1 MLTTIL
7 AGLGLWALGSGPMA
21 APAAAR
27 GLPPGVLLVA
37 EDDESTD
44 EVDFS
49 DEEEINEDV
58 IRKKANQPK
67 QPKKAPPVDEPA
79 PPIIEHKTKALD
91 DDVDVNGGDRAKDS
105 KPNDPNR
112 AQAFVAGA
120 SDDLRHQAGQIT
132 NILRGVMRGAKGVTL
147 LDLGDRLKAE
157 PPAKTREFQ
166 EQARQALKLAKAA
179 FLEMEYPKVE
189 ENARLAR
196 DAFEKMGGYLE
207 PIERYKEALL
217 LIAVAAAMQG
227 DQAKAKEAFL
237 DLLIIDPHMSLPKA
251 NYEAFVIE
259 QLTKVR
265 ESLDSQPRGS
275 LSVKT
280 NPPGGSLYLDGTLR
294 GVTPDSLDGLIA
306 GRHLVVVQQPGH
318 VSFGRVVTVESG
330 ELTSLNEK
338 LEPGKAGGGFLK
350 LVERAC
356 KNAGDGDARGEVLS
370 LGQAVGMDWVILG
383 QLYHEDPDVSLR
395 LFMID
400 LARAESLY
408 EEKLTLESGDYGQD
422 EEVRR
427 FGQRFLDKSLKA
439 LKEYREKGDPL
450 ASHQGTEDWN
460 RDESETRRDHRED
473 YARDEGKKTTSDSD
487 DPLDDS
493 DGTEDW

>member
-1 MLTTIL
+1 MHAFIL
-7 AGLGLWALGSGPMA
+7 IGLGLWTLGPDAPVAPVA
-21 APAAAR
+21 APQ
-27 GLPPGVLLVA
+27 GILLAA
-37 EDDESTD
+37 EDDESGD

-49 DEEEINEDV
+49 DEEEINEEV
-58 IRKKANQPK
+58 IRRKAREPKK
-67 QPKKAPPVDEPA
+67 PKKAPPPDEPA
-79 PPIIEHKTKALD
+79 PPIIEHKTLKGGEEAD
-91 DDVDVNGGDRAKDS
+91 EHGGDRAKDS

-132 NILRGVMRGAKGVTL
+132 NVVRGVMRGMKGVTL

-166 EQARQALKLAKAA
+166 NEAREALKTAKAA

-217 LIAVAAAMQG
+217 LLAVASAMQG
-227 DQAKAKEAFL
+227 DQAKAQAAFL
-237 DLLIIDPHMSLPKA
+237 DLLIMDPHMSLPKA
-251 NYEAFVIE
+251 NYEAFVVE
-259 QLTKVR
+259 QLNKVR

-306 GRHLVVVQQPGH
+306 GRHLVVVQQPGY
-318 VSFGRVVTVESG
+318 VSFGKVVTVEAG

-338 LEPGKAGGGFLK
+338 LEQGKAGGGFLK

-356 KNAGDGDARGEVLS
+356 KNAGDGNARGEVLS

-383 QLYHEDPDVSLR
+383 QLYHEDPDVTLR
-395 LFMID
+395 LFMVD
-400 LARAESLY
+400 LARAESLF
-408 EEKLTLESGDYGQD
+408 EEKLTLEGGDYGQE

-427 FGQRFLDKSLKA
+427 FSQRFLEKSLKA
-439 LKEYREKGDPL
+439 LRDYREKGDPL
-450 ASHQGTEDWN
+450 ASRQGTEEWN
-460 RDESETRRDHRED
+460 RDESDTRREHRD
-473 YARDEGKKTTSDSD
+473 DFAREEGKKQNSDSD
-487 DPLDDS
+487 DPLDDT